1 MWYCKYLTYTFIKQ
15 YIFPEVWP
23 MYLMLYLIA
32 SYLWIKFSIPAF
44 PKNDNGILNPWI
56 KTCTHWQTGRLQI
69 QKTKVYGD
77 TQLTVNGRKWP
88 QFQLHLGNQVLWQR
102 RIWWLMYC
110 LLMHYNYSVQ
120 NTSCAAGLGQSLG
133 AVWKLRWPSWAF
145 RPNEP
150 YSFCGRKAIL
160 NHA

>member
-69 QKTKVYGD
+69 PKTKVYGD

-102 RIWWLMYC
+102 RIWLADVLSADALQLQRTKYF
-110 LLMHYNYSVQ
+110 
-120 NTSCAAGLGQSLG
+120 
-133 AVWKLRWPSWAF
+133 LRCWSWAEF
-145 RPNEP
+145 RSCVKVEVAVLGFP
-150 YSFCGRKAIL
+150 S
-160 NHA
+160 